1 MLLRLTVLL
10 SVGGEPLT
18 LPGDLPGDNLAFKF
32 CRGGVSDQL
41 HSRLGGVI
49 CPLHYSA
56 VRDNGCGSR
65 ICWIR
70 PHPLHFRPSCKER
83 GGKGLIA
90 ALSDALKIEHVEM
103 QLLPD
108 IFARGVLKR
117 PGFHKTGVARLRR
130 APRWLRLTSTVS
142 GDAVG

>member
-1 MLLRLTVLL
+1 MVGIFLR
-10 SVGGEPLT
+10 E
-18 LPGDLPGDNLAFKF
+18 DKD
-32 CRGGVSDQL
+32 
-41 HSRLGGVI
+41 
-49 CPLHYSA
+49 
-56 VRDNGCGSR
+56 
-65 ICWIR
+65 
-70 PHPLHFRPSCKER
+70 
-83 GGKGLIA
+83 LIA
-90 ALSDALKIEHVEM
+90 APSDALFLEHVTM